1 MKRYS
6 YKALTPAGDIMAGM
20 IEAESEAD
28 LKSRIEARGMM
39 AVEVTQEGDA
49 GSPANF
55 RWQSLFQSR
64 PSSKQATEFLQQLS
78 ALLSASIRLDHA
90 LELLS
95 HKDLSGNMADLV
107 RDIRRAILSGEA
119 LSAALHRHNDIFPDS
134 LRALIALAEQSG
146 TLPDMI
152 SAIVTERERSEK
164 LRQKAVDAMTYPV
177 FLLIA
182 VVGVLV
188 FFITFVLPQFRSIIA
203 DLGQKADPMLLA
215 LLDVSAFLE
224 QNRTSSLLALAMIVA
239 SLVLIF
245 SSEPR
250 RRKLLAFILKA
261 PGLRMIDRDYR
272 TARFCRNFGHLVER
286 GISLA
291 DAIDLTGKAI
301 ATPATVE
308 RFRRARDEIRQ
319 GRRVFDA
326 LERTEALSPI
336 ALRMLRIGEETGRIP
351 LIAKKAADLFETRVE
366 RQMEKAVGLIGPI
379 AIIIVSVVV
388 GGLIV
393 SVMTALM
400 SVNQMVG

>member
-6 YKALTPAGDIMAGM
+6 YKALTPAGDIMAGV

-39 AVEVTQEGDA
+39 AVEFTLDGHA

-55 RWQSLFQSR
+55 RWQSLFSSR
-64 PSSKQATEFLQQLS
+64 PSSKQTTEFLQQLS

-119 LSAALHRHNDIFPDS
+119 LSAALQRHNDVFPDS

-152 SAIVTERERSEK
+152 GAIATERERSEK
-164 LRQKAVDAMTYPV
+164 HRQKAVDAMTYPV
-177 FLLIA
+177 FLLLA
-182 VVGVLV
+182 VAGVLV

-203 DLGQKADPMLLA
+203 DLGQKADPLLLA
-215 LLDVSAFLE
+215 FLDMSAFLE
-224 QNRTSSLLALAMIVA
+224 LHRTASLLILAMIIA
-239 SLVLIF
+239 SLVLTF
-245 SSEPR
+245 SSKPR
-250 RRKLLAFILKA
+250 RQRLLAFILKA

-308 RFRRARDEIRQ
+308 RFRQARDEIRQ

-351 LIAKKAADLFETRVE
+351 LIAKKAADLFESRVE

-400 SVNQMVG
+400 SVNEMIG

>member
-6 YKALTPAGDIMAGM
+6 YKALSPSGEIMAGVT
-20 IEAESEAD
+20 EAQSEAD
-28 LKSRIEARGMM
+28 LKKQIEARGMM
-39 AVEVTQEGDA
+39 AVEMTLDSA
-49 GSPANF
+49 AHATRAINW
-55 RWQSLFQSR
+55 RALFTGR
-64 PSSKQATEFLQQLS
+64 PTDKHVTEFLQQLA

-90 LELLS
+90 LDLLS
-95 HKDLSGNMADLV
+95 HRDFAGPMAEPV
-107 RDIRRAILSGEA
+107 RDIRRAILSGEPLSSA
-119 LSAALHRHNDIFPDS
+119 LQRHRDLFPDS
-134 LRALIALAEQSG
+134 MRALIALAEQSG
-146 TLPDMI
+146 TLPEMMN
-152 SAIVTERERSEK
+152 AIATERERTEK
-164 LRQKAVDAMTYPV
+164 LKQKAMDALTYPA

-182 VVGVLV
+182 VTGVLT

-203 DLGQKADPMLLA
+203 DLGQKADPILLT
-215 LLDVSAFLE
+215 LLDLSAFLE
-224 QNRTSSLLALAMIVA
+224 THRIATLSAFSTFGLILFFVFRNPLRRQAIV
-239 SLVLIF
+239 
-245 SSEPR
+245 
-250 RRKLLAFILKA
+250 AFILKA

-291 DAIDLTGKAI
+291 DAIDLTGKAV
-301 ATPATVE
+301 APAASLQ
-308 RFRRARDEIRQ
+308 RFQQARDEIRQ

-326 LERTEALSPI
+326 LERTQALSPI

-351 LIAKKAADLFETRVE
+351 LIALKAADLFESRVE

-379 AIIIVSVVV
+379 AIIIVSLIV